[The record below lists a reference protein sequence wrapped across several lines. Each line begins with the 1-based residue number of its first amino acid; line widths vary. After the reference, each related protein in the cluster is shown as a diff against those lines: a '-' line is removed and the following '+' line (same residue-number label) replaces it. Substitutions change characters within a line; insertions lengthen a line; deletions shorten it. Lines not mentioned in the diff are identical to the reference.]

1 MTEKKEDIIEI
12 EKKEDI
18 IEIKTNLNIHQ
29 KLLIEDYL
37 DKSFIMS
44 ILCEETKNYY
54 YNIRNMLQLP
64 TIILPS
70 ILCVFNAANG
80 SIPLE
85 KHYILITINIVLNA
99 IIALFVGLQSIF
111 QINDKYNQFQ
121 IITNKFTKLEHYIE
135 TTTTNTPESLD
146 SLFVVDIIKAYD
158 SLIDDIDYTFPGFLK
173 NKVKEKYKGS
183 RTMPNILNGDKKPRL
198 LVDNHRN

>member
-1 MTEKKEDIIEI
+1 MTEKKEDIV
-12 EKKEDI
+12 
-18 IEIKTNLNIHQ
+18 EIKTNLNIHQ

-85 KHYILITINIVLNA
+85 KHYILMKNELANTIEKKVFCFIMDL
-99 IIALFVGLQSIF
+99 
-111 QINDKYNQFQ
+111 
-121 IITNKFTKLEHYIE
+121 
-135 TTTTNTPESLD
+135 PESNSNKKIESKMKD
-146 SLFVVDIIKAYD
+146 HP
-158 SLIDDIDYTFPGFLK
+158 IDDHYSF
-173 NKVKEKYKGS
+173 
-183 RTMPNILNGDKKPRL
+183 
-198 LVDNHRN
+198 

>member
-1 MTEKKEDIIEI
+1 MTEKKEDIV
-12 EKKEDI
+12 
-18 IEIKTNLNIHQ
+18 EIKTNLNIHQ
-29 KLLIEDYL
+29 KLLIDDYL
-37 DKSFIMS
+37 DKSFVMS

-54 YNIRNMLQLP
+54 NKIRNLLQFP

-85 KHYILITINIVLNA
+85 KHYILISINIVLNA
-99 IIALFVGLQSIF
+99 VIALFVGLQSIF

-135 TTTTNTPESLD
+135 TTTTNTPEILD
-146 SLFVVDIIKAYD
+146 SLFVVDIIKSYD

-198 LVDNHRN
+198 LVDNNRN